1 MRFSC
6 LIPHVDEILLNLH
19 VWPAGLSVNDVQLT
33 TRNHLMD
40 MVNEF
45 RGLVTTM
52 SVDFH
57 DVLDFY
63 SDITTQFIHWLLVI
77 TVICP

>member
-1 MRFSC
+1 
-6 LIPHVDEILLNLH
+6 
-19 VWPAGLSVNDVQLT
+19 
-33 TRNHLMD
+33 MD
-40 MVNEF
+40 MVNDF